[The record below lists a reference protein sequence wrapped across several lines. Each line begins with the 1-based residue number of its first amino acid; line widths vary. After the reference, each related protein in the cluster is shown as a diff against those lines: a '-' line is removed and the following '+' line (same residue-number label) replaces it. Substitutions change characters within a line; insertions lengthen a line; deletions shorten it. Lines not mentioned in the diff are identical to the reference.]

1 MFARTARLTLRPAWP
16 EDTAAITAAIAHEA
30 VVMKLAQ
37 VPWPYTEQHA
47 AEYLQRTETWSDL
60 FRVVLAREADAT
72 RLIGGVGLHRRG
84 DESELGYWFTP
95 PAWGR
100 GYATEA
106 ARAMV
111 DIAQHALGLRRLVSA
126 HFLDNPASGRVLAKL
141 GFVET
146 GREMRPC
153 AARGHEVPGAVVAL
167 ELR

>member
-1 MFARTARLTLRPAWP
+1 MFARTPRLTLRPAWP
-16 EDTAAITAAIAHEA
+16 EDAAAITAAIAHET
-30 VVMKLAQ
+30 VVTKLAV
-37 VPWPYTEQHA
+37 VPWPYTEAHA
-47 AEYLQRTETWSDL
+47 AEFIGLPDTPAHL
-60 FRVVLAREADAT
+60 FRVVMAHEA
-72 RLIGGVGLHRRG
+72 GGVRLVGGIGLHRRG
-84 DESELGYWFTP
+84 DEQELGYWFAPT
-95 PAWGR
+95 AWGR

-111 DIAQHALGLRRLVSA
+111 DIARYTLRLRRLVSA

-153 AARGHEVPGAVVAL
+153 AARGHDVPGAIVAL